1 METKEKKANT
11 KKKAYT
17 PPQIEENDVAIAHAA
32 PTIPPSPIAPI
43 PAPFAPI
50 PAPFAPAPAPF
61 APAPAPF
68 APAPSP
74 FSPY

>member
-32 PTIPPSPIAPI
+32 PTIPAGPIPDPLPLAPI
-43 PAPFAPI
+43 PAPY
-50 PAPFAPAPAPF
+50 APAPAPF